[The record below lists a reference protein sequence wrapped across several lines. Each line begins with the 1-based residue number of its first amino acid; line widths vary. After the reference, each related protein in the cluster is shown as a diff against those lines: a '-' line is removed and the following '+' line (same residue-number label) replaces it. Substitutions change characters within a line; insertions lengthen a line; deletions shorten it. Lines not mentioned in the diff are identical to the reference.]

1 MPCNYQELEIKP
13 LQVAATLCEP
23 NYYPEGTVSLEEPA
37 TKVMTDLSTIAA
49 VTISP
54 SCSLEEATDRM
65 LKMKVKLLFV
75 TDSKNRMIGLITYSD
90 LQGERP
96 IQFQQANGV
105 SRGEICI
112 LDIMTGIE
120 TIDAMEWPLVE
131 KARVGDIA
139 MTMKKLN
146 RQHAL
151 VLENPS
157 DDVYQ
162 IRGIFSISLLSKSLG
177 IHIETTEMA
186 QTFAEFERVLGCG
199 T

>member
-1 MPCNYQELEIKP
+1 
-13 LQVAATLCEP
+13 
-23 NYYPEGTVSLEEPA
+23 
-37 TKVMTDLSTIAA
+37 MTDLTTVSA

-54 SCSLEEATDRM
+54 SCSLDEANDRM
-65 LKMKVKLLFV
+65 MRMKVKLLFV

-96 IQFQQANGV
+96 IQFQQSNGV
-105 SRGEICI
+105 SRGEVCI

-120 TIDAMEWPLVE
+120 TIDTIEYSVVE

-151 VLENPS
+151 ILEHPS
-157 DDVYQ
+157 EDIYQ
-162 IRGIFSISLLSKSLG
+162 IRGIFSISFLSKSLG
-177 IHIETTEMA
+177 INIETTEVA
-186 QTFAEFERVLGCG
+186 KTFAEFERVLGCG